1 MRRLLI
7 VIAALSLPGV
17 GWGEGLTP
25 AERESMQNTAASMGY
40 MDANHKSDVSSLHA
54 CARSFGEKHG
64 FAESRETLA
73 DAMLGCSAERD
84 KFLSDCQAQFSLPIC
99 RNTAGL
105 LLLHGATVDKP
116 LPVKQD

>member
-1 MRRLLI
+1 MRRLLL
-7 VIAALSLPGV
+7 VIAALAVPGV
-17 GWGEGLTP
+17 GWGQDFTP
-25 AERESMQNTAASMGY
+25 AEQESMRNTAASMGY
-40 MDANHKSDVSSLHA
+40 MNANHNGDVSALHS

-73 DAMLGCSAERD
+73 DAMLGCSGERD

-116 LPVKQD
+116 LPAK